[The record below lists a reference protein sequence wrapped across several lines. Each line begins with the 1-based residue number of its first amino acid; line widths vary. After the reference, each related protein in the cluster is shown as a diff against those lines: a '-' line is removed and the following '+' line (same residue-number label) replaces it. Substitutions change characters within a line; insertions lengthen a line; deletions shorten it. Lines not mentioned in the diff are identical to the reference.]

1 MSLRIRMYDVGFGDC
16 FLLTFDKKVHVLVDC
31 GTFVKQKRDRVDAAL
46 KNIKKETGGDLAV
59 VVISHLHSDHHC
71 GFTENKELWDDPK
84 HFRVGEVWL
93 PWTENPRDPAALQ
106 VQETIGLSVFGIRE
120 QDADWIRYETGF
132 GGAKRRY
139 LPDGNGL
146 SIPGVNARVDCFG
159 PPKDP
164 SFFRREQAAERLLRA
179 AGSGSGSGSGSK
191 EPLFAPVHCR
201 LPGKGRRPLEDVVA
215 TEEDVLGVA
224 GKLMNNRSLIL
235 LIRYG
240 EHGILLPGDTEQ
252 GSWIGAFDTTDIER
266 HLGDVTVLKV
276 GHHGSWNATPR
287 MLVNALKGPLTS
299 LLSTQAGIS
308 GENPVKE
315 VRERLGGLGRVIR
328 SDEGGGKDAGGWRDL
343 IQV

>member
-16 FLLTFDKKVHVLVDC
+16 FLLSFDKKVHVLVDC
-31 GTFVKQKRDRVDAAL
+31 GTFVTQGRERVNAAL
-46 KNIKKETGGDLAV
+46 ENIKKETGGDLAV

-71 GFTENKELWDDPK
+71 GFTENKELWDDPEQ
-84 HFRVGEVWL
+84 FRVGEVWL
-93 PWTENPRDPAALQ
+93 PWTENPKDPAALQ
-106 VQETIGLSVFGIRE
+106 VQETIGLSVFGIRKS
-120 QDADWIRYETGF
+120 DADWIRYRTGF

-139 LPDGNGL
+139 LPDGKRL
-146 SIPGVNARVDCFG
+146 KIPGVNARVDCFG

-164 SFFRREQAAERLLRA
+164 AFFRRESAAERLLRA
-179 AGSGSGSGSGSK
+179 AGSVGTHATSK
-191 EPLFAPVHCR
+191 EPLFAEIHCVKGKK
-201 LPGKGRRPLEDVVA
+201 PGKPPLDDVVV

-235 LIRYG
+235 VIRYG

-287 MLVNALKGPLTS
+287 MLVSGLREGVTS
-299 LLSTQAGIS
+299 LLSTQEGIS
-308 GENPVKE
+308 GGNPVKE
-315 VRERLGGLGRVIR
+315 VLEALGGVGKVIR
-328 SDEGGGKDAGGWRDL
+328 SDEGGGRDAGGWRDWG
-343 IQV
+343 VG